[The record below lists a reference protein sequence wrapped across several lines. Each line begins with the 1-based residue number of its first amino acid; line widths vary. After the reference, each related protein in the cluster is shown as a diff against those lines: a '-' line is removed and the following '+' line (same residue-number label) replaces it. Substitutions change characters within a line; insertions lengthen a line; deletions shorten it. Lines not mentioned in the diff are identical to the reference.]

1 MNWGGAT
8 QLFSGGYHYDP
19 LVSLSIFYLKCN
31 FFPKRILIFLTVLDV
46 LVNFNQINLHLV
58 LVEIKKVTQG
68 ESRGGV
74 WKKVTSLKHANCKEL

>member
-31 FFPKRILIFLTVLDV
+31 FFPKRILFFFYGIGCFGE
-46 LVNFNQINLHLV
+46 FQSNQ
-58 LVEIKKVTQG
+58 
-68 ESRGGV
+68 S
-74 WKKVTSLKHANCKEL
+74 TSSSGRN